1 MSLVSSGL
9 KKPIAVIVVTFGVLL
24 FSVLAIFTIPIDI
37 FPKLNLPT
45 IYVIEP
51 YGGMSAQQMEGFFA
65 TRLQDQF
72 LYVTGIQNI
81 SSKNIQGL
89 SMLKLTFFEDAN
101 MAEASAEVALQVNR
115 AMKFFPPGA
124 LPPQVIRYDASS
136 LPVGELVFSSPN
148 RSMKEIYDLATTRV
162 RPMFSTVRGLS
173 APPPFGANSR
183 SIVVSADPV
192 KLRSYNLTPD
202 EVVEALAKDNVMTPS
217 GNIRINNTMYVTTIN
232 SLESKVKDFGDIP
245 IITNGT
251 NTVFIHD
258 IGTVTDASDVTVD
271 YALVNGKRSVYMPV
285 VKTADAS
292 TWDVVKNLK
301 ARIPEMQSLLPE
313 DVHLSYEFDQ
323 SVFVINAVKSLMT
336 EGILGAILTGL
347 MVLLFLQDLRSSLI
361 VIITIPVSILS
372 AVMLLKLAGQTINIM
387 TLSGLALAIGILVDQ
402 ATVTIEN
409 IHQHLE
415 MGKSKRQAIYD
426 ACEEISFPLLL
437 ILLCILA
444 VFAPA
449 LIMTGVPKAMFLPL
463 SLAIGFAMIASYFL
477 AQALVPV
484 LSNWMLKAEK
494 FMYRHGHKHPHAVQA
509 LDAAEVD
516 EVSLH
521 FSNERTVPEKNSRF
535 ERFKMAYSRR
545 VERLMRSRRLTVALY
560 LLLVFGLTG
569 IAFYGIGKDLMPK
582 INAGQF
588 QLRIKEPDGTRL
600 ERTEAAVHQI
610 LRIVDS
616 TVSGHVAISSAYV
629 GLVPSSYGTSNL
641 YVFNSGTHEAV
652 LQVELDHDYKVNIEA
667 LKDELRQKISNR
679 IPGIRLSFE
688 PIDLT
693 EKIMS
698 QGAATPIEVR
708 VAGKDMKQI
717 EGYADRLVD
726 KMKEL
731 PYLRDVQIAQPLK
744 YPVINI
750 TLDRLKVAQMG
761 LDVSSLAR
769 SVTAATSSSR
779 FTEKIQWLDE
789 RAAYTYQVQVEIP
802 EYIMNEVNDLK
813 EIPLVKGQSRP
824 VLQEVADFSIDT
836 MPGEYDRVGPR
847 RFVTVSANIR
857 GKDLG
862 AATQDVQ
869 KAIASLGEPPRGLV
883 AQLKGTSNLLV
894 ETLDGLQTGLI
905 VAIVVIFLLLA
916 ANYQSFKLSLAVL
929 TTVPAVILG
938 SLTALLLTGSTL
950 NLQSYMGMIMSTGVS
965 VANAILI
972 VTNAEKLRLE
982 YRDATRAAVVGAS
995 IRLRPILM
1003 TSLAMIAGMI
1013 PMASGLG
1020 EAGDQTAPLGR
1031 AVIGGLLFSTLSALL
1046 VLPQVYSL
1054 LMKKATYE
1062 SPALMPELQ
1071 EQSSLAT
1078 NES

>member
-1 MSLVSSGL
+1 VSSGL
-9 KKPIAVIVVTFGVLL
+9 KKPIAVIVITFGVLL
-24 FSVLAIFTIPIDI
+24 FSMGAIFTIPIDI

-51 YGGMSAQQMEGFFA
+51 YGGMSAQQMEGFFS
-65 TRLQDQF
+65 TRMQDQF
-72 LYVTGIQNI
+72 LYVSGIKNI

-89 SMLKLTFFEDAN
+89 TMLKLSFFEDAD

-124 LPPQVIRYDASS
+124 LPPQVIRFDASS
-136 LPVGELVFSSPN
+136 LPVGELVLSSPDK
-148 RSMKEIYDLATTRV
+148 SLKDIYDLATTRI
-162 RPMFSTVRGLS
+162 RPMFATVRGLS

-183 SIVVSADPV
+183 SVVVSVDPD

-202 EVVEALAKDNVMTPS
+202 QVVESIAKNNVMTPS
-217 GNIRINNTMYVTTIN
+217 GNVRINNTMYVTTIN
-232 SLESKVKDFGDIP
+232 SLEKEVKDFGDIP
-245 IITNGT
+245 ILTNEG
-251 NTVFIHD
+251 NAVFIRD
-258 IGTVTDASDVTVD
+258 IGKVSDAADVTVD
-271 YALVNGKRSVYMPV
+271 YALVNGKRSVYIPV

-292 TWDVVKNLK
+292 TWDVVKELK
-301 ARIPEMQSLLPE
+301 GRIPEMQSLLPE
-313 DVHLSYEFDQ
+313 DVHINYEFDQ

-347 MVLLFLQDLRSSLI
+347 MVLLFLRDLRSSLV
-361 VIITIPVSILS
+361 VIITIPVSVLS
-372 AVMLLKLAGQTINIM
+372 AVFLLKLAGQTINIM

-402 ATVTIEN
+402 ATVAIEN

-415 MGKSKRQAIYD
+415 MGKPKRQAIYD
-426 ACEEISFPLLL
+426 ACEEIAFPLLL

-449 LIMTGVPKAMFLPL
+449 LIMKGVPKAMFLPL
-463 SLAIGFAMIASYFL
+463 SLSIGFAMIASYLL
-477 AQALVPV
+477 ALTLVPI

-494 FMYRHGHKHPHAVQA
+494 FMYRHGHKHSHAGLA
-509 LDAAEVD
+509 LDKAEVD
-516 EVSLH
+516 EIDLH
-521 FSNERTVPEKNSRF
+521 TRNERTVPEKNDRF
-535 ERFKMAYSRR
+535 QQFKMWYTVRIQT
-545 VERLMRSRRLTVALY
+545 LMKRKGITVIFY
-560 LLLVFGLTG
+560 FLLVFGLAG
-569 IAFYGIGKDLMPK
+569 LAFVSIGKDLMPRV
-582 INAGQF
+582 NAGQF
-588 QLRIKEPDGTRL
+588 QLRIKMPDGTRL
-600 ERTEAAVHQI
+600 ERTESAVHQALAI
-610 LRIVDS
+610 IDS
-616 TVSGHVAISSAYV
+616 AVNGHISISSAYV
-629 GLVPSSYGTSNL
+629 GLIPSSYGTSNL

-652 LQVELDHDYKVNIEA
+652 LQVELDEQYKVDMED
-667 LKDELRQKISNR
+667 LKDRLRKDITAG
-679 IPGIRLSFE
+679 IPGVRLSFE

-717 EGYADRLVD
+717 ESFAGRLVD
-726 KMKEL
+726 RLKQV

-761 LDVSSLAR
+761 LDVYQVAR
-769 SVTAATSSSR
+769 SVTDATSSSR
-779 FTEKIQWLDE
+779 FTEKNQWLDE
-789 RAAYTYQVQVEIP
+789 KVAYTYQVQVQVP
-802 EYIMNEVNDLK
+802 EYIMNEIGKLR
-813 EIPLVKGQSRP
+813 EIPLISGQPRP
-824 VLQEVADFSIDT
+824 VLEDVASFSTDT
-836 MPGEYDRVGPR
+836 LPGEYDRVGPR
-847 RFVTVSANIR
+847 RFVTVSANIYK
-857 GKDLG
+857 KDLG
-862 AATQDVQ
+862 TATHKVQ
-869 KAIASLGEPPRGLV
+869 QEIASLGTPPRGLV
-883 AQLKGTSNLLV
+883 ADMKGTSTLLT
-894 ETLDGLQTGLI
+894 ETLDGLQTGLAI
-905 VAIVVIFLLLA
+905 AIVVIFLLLA

-938 SLTALLLTGSTL
+938 SLIALLATGSTL

-982 YRDATRAAVVGAS
+982 YRDAERAAVMSAS

-1013 PMASGLG
+1013 PMASGMG

-1046 VLPQVYSL
+1046 VLPQVYAMIMRKTDFS
-1054 LMKKATYE
+1054 
-1062 SPALMPELQ
+1062 SPSLMPIDAQ
-1071 EQSSLAT
+1071 ENDFS
-1078 NES
+1078 N